1 MDVLLRLFALGLGAV
16 LAYEIWRSFDDD
28 ADAEPRW
35 IAALL
40 GETLDRESTP
50 IRFWAFVASQGVV
63 AGALVVCAFLP
74 PAQMR
79 AMLDA
84 LTG

>member
-1 MDVLLRLFALGLGAV
+1 MDVLLRVFALGLGAV

-28 ADAEPRW
+28 PDAEPRW

-40 GETLDRESTP
+40 GETLDREASP
-50 IRFWAFVASQGVV
+50 IRFWGFVASQGVV
-63 AGALVVCAFLP
+63 AAALVVCAFLP

-79 AMLDA
+79 AVLNA
-84 LTG
+84 LSG